1 MRREVCSTT
10 ATSEKASGRTG
21 KEDRRS
27 QADGTEGK
35 SRAGRRTVR
44 RATAAPRAPRRP
56 KSTCTARPVVG
67 CRRRPD
73 SSKGPTARETGA
85 VRSAA
90 SLTRLPQAHKT
101 VGTSPGRRPPHSSSG
116 RCCSRS
122 TAATKGHWERAAGLG
137 CRRRRDSSGGQTVRM
152 TGAVRPGLRNA
163 ACFQEQ
169 QEHRGV

>member
-21 KEDRRS
+21 KEDRRR
-27 QADGTEGK
+27 QADGTEEK
-35 SRAGRRTVR
+35 SRADRRTAR
-44 RATAAPRAPRRP
+44 RATAAPRAQRRP
-56 KSTCTARPVVG
+56 KSTCSARPVEG

-101 VGTSPGRRPPHSSSG
+101 VGTSPGRRPPHCSAGS
-116 RCCSRS
+116 CCSRS
-122 TAATKGHWERAAGLG
+122 TAATKEHLSARPVVG
-137 CRRRRDSSGGQTVRM
+137 CRRRPDSSEGPTARV
-152 TGAVRPGLRNA
+152 TGAVHRA
-163 ACFQEQ
+163 ASLTRLPQA
-169 QEHRGV
+169 RKTV